1 MQKQIPNI
9 PTRMHVNKQYTGK
22 SEKNFNFK
30 TKNHQKDVNKQNLLQ
45 ADQRFQLPGHNF
57 HKHAKCTLIKH
68 LNNINIDKELL
79 KYRLK
84 K

>member
-1 MQKQIPNI
+1 MLTKNTQVNQK
-9 PTRMHVNKQYTGK
+9 
-22 SEKNFNFK
+22 KNFNFK
-30 TKNHQKDVNKQNLLQ
+30 TKNHQNDVNKQNLLQ
-45 ADQRFQLPGHNF
+45 TDQHFQLPGHNF
-57 HKHAKCTLIKH
+57 HKHAKFTLIKH